1 METNVTKG
9 SIKLFVS
16 GSTGKMGQSLSDTLV
31 KKQKEDDPFYE
42 FLEIVSFDFIENKE
56 LWISSVIIDF
66 SEAFFSLKLLKQA
79 VTKKIPM
86 IIGTTGFDEAQ
97 HEKIK
102 EASKQIP
109 LVLAPNTSLGITV
122 LKEML
127 YAVKNH
133 LDSHKIE
140 IIEKHHKDKK
150 DLPSGT
156 SKDIAKFI
164 ENNLHSE
171 KISIE
176 SIREDES
183 TGEHSVS
190 LLKEHEA
197 LTISHKVTNR
207 SVYSEGALLAA
218 VWLDGMRDFPGLY
231 HMSDVYVPFEED

>member
-1 METNVTKG
+1 METNVTKD

-31 KKQKEDDPFYE
+31 KKQKGDDPFYE

-86 IIGTTGFDEAQ
+86 IIGTTGFDEEQ
-97 HEKIK
+97 HEAIK
-102 EASKQIP
+102 EVSKQIP

-133 LDSHKIE
+133 LDNHKIE

>member
-1 METNVTKG
+1 METNVTKD

-31 KKQKEDDPFYE
+31 KKQKGDDPFYE
-42 FLEIVSFDFIENKE
+42 FLEIVSFDFIENKK
-56 LWISSVIIDF
+56 LWGSSVIIDF

-133 LDSHKIE
+133 LDNHKIE

-164 ENNLHSE
+164 ENNSNSE

-183 TGEHSVS
+183 AGEHSVS
-190 LLKEHEA
+190 LLKEHEV

-218 VWLDGMRDFPGLY
+218 VWLDGMRDFPDLY
-231 HMSDVYVPFEED
+231 HMSDIYVPFEED